1 MGQFLGKSM
10 AILDGHD
17 GASLLFHLDRD
28 GTRRSS
34 EKLLGTTSNCSVR
47 VTKSEADYNIYITNQ
62 LGAKMHIITFTNS
75 YGCKRVIE
83 LPAEQIKAVLELCTT
98 LQNEKI
104 NYSHIFEE

>member
-1 MGQFLGKSM
+1 MLT
-10 AILDGHD
+10 
-17 GASLLFHLDRD
+17 GAALQMTSLQCVA
-28 GTRRSS
+28 GSSNTRATK
-34 EKLLGTTSNCSVR
+34 ETTY
-47 VTKSEADYNIYITNQ
+47 YNIHITNQ